1 MKQRRIKVLDFGL
14 AKLTRLPPNFE
25 ETGMTDGT
33 EPGMVMGTVGYMS
46 PEQLRG
52 QGVDGRTDIFAF
64 GAILYEMLAGR
75 RAFEKP
81 TSAETMAAILN
92 EEPLSISELAPNT
105 PPALVRIVKRCLE
118 KDPEQRFQSASDL
131 AFALEALP
139 ESSGAMTS
147 AGVKHHPPGRIWAPA
162 VLSVAVI
169 IVALVLWKMVF
180 RPQRAPRVLNFAK
193 LTNDSQ
199 PKFGPM
205 VTDGS
210 RIYFNE
216 GIPGGGNVLIHQVSV
231 KGGEV
236 TTLPLPLRA
245 PEVLDLSR
253 DATELLV
260 ANYEVLGKGNSY
272 WVEPVA
278 GGAPRQVGTVR
289 GQAGSFGADG
299 TSLIYN
305 KATGY
310 VVTTDLYSV
319 SRDGSASR
327 KLLATDGLASGF
339 RFSPDGSRLRFTL
352 ENEVATTTTVMEAA
366 SNGTGLIKVFDGCCG
381 EWTPDGRFFT
391 FQKSLDG
398 RSNIWALPDRG
409 RLWRTPSDR
418 PTPLTAGPLDFQY
431 PLPSKDGRQIFAIA
445 TSQRGEVVRYD
456 AQSGDF
462 VPYLP
467 GISAEALAFSPDGKW
482 VTYTSYPEGTLWR
495 SRVDGTERLQLTF
508 PPMQA
513 FLPRWSPDRKE
524 IVFSAK
530 LPDTVWNIYL
540 ISSEGGT
547 PERLP
552 SEHNQMDANWSPD
565 GNSLVF
571 AIENDPS
578 APIYTMDL
586 RTKRVSALPGSSG
599 LYSSHWSPDGRFIAA
614 LTGDSYALMIFDF
627 TTQEWTE
634 AFPSQVSFETFS
646 HDGKYIYFLNNPAP
660 DLKPRALR
668 LRMSDRKIE
677 EVVDLQ
683 KAGPLL
689 NGRGSTWFGLAPDD
703 SPLVTR
709 DISTQEIYALEMDWP

>member
-1 MKQRRIKVLDFGL
+1 
-14 AKLTRLPPNFE
+14 
-25 ETGMTDGT
+25 MTDGT

-46 PEQLRG
+46 PEQVRG
-52 QGVDGRTDIFAF
+52 QAVDGRTDIFAF

-75 RAFEKP
+75 RAFERP

-92 EEPLSISELAPNT
+92 EEPPAISELAPNT
-105 PPALVRIVKRCLE
+105 PPALVRVVKRCLE

-131 AFALEALP
+131 AFALEALS

-147 AGVKHHPPGRIWAPA
+147 AGVKHHLPGRIWAPA
-162 VLSVAVI
+162 VLSVALI

-180 RPQRAPRVLNFAK
+180 RPQRAPRVLSFAK
-193 LTNDSQ
+193 LTNDGQ

-216 GIPGGGNVLIHQVSV
+216 GTPDVGHALIHQVSV

-236 TTLPLPLRA
+236 TALPLPLNA

-260 ANYEVLGKGNSY
+260 SNYEGLGKGNSY

-289 GQAGSFGADG
+289 GQAASFGADG
-299 TSLIYN
+299 TSLIYD
-305 KATGY
+305 KGTGY
-310 VVTTDLYSV
+310 FVTTDLYSV

-327 KLLATDGLASGF
+327 KLLATDGQASGF

-352 ENEVATTTTVMEAA
+352 ENVANTKTVMEAA
-366 SNGTGLIKVFDGCCG
+366 SNGTGLVKMFDGCCG

-398 RSNIWALPDRG
+398 RSNIWALPDRR

-418 PTPLTAGPLDFQY
+418 PTPLTAGPLDFEY

-456 AQSGDF
+456 ARSGDF

-495 SRVDGTERLQLTF
+495 SKVDGTERLQLTF

-530 LPDTVWNIYL
+530 LPDTPWNIYL

-571 AIENDPS
+571 APVDDPN

-586 RTKRVSALPGSSG
+586 RTKRVSAVPGSSG
-599 LYSSHWSPDGRFIAA
+599 LFSSHWSPDGRFIAA
-614 LTGDSYALMIFDF
+614 LKDDSIALMIFDF

-634 AFPSQVSFETFS
+634 AFPSQVYYETFS
-646 HDGKYIYFLNNPAP
+646 HDGKYIYFLNIPAP
-660 DLKPRALR
+660 DFKTRVLR

-689 NGRGSTWFGLAPDD
+689 NGRTATWFGLAPDD